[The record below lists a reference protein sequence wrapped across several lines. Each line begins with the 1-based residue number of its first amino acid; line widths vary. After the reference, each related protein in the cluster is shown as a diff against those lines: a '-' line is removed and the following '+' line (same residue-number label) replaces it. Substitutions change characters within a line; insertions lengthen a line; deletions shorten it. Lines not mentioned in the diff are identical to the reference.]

1 VSSAAERV
9 PAPAGL
15 ATLAGKSIEVL
26 LANQDA
32 GGAYVAS
39 PSLPQYRYAW
49 LRDGAF
55 VADSL
60 SRAGEHASAE
70 AFFRWCAQVLEARAE
85 RIDDLVARRRDGEE
99 VGPGEHLHA
108 RYTVAGRESDEPW
121 ATFQLDG
128 YGAWVWALGAHLE
141 RCDAGPEPFL
151 DGAALSLRYAAAFWE
166 EPCYDWWEERLGL
179 HTATLAAVRAGL
191 IAGAEHGLGPADEWA
206 ACAEAIRERTLA
218 EGLHDGRLASELGG
232 RRLDASL
239 VACGVP
245 LGLLAADDPRME
257 ATVSAIEERLVH
269 GGGGVHRHA
278 EDTYYGGGLWLLLA
292 GLLGHHYAET
302 GREEDA
308 RAQLEWIAAWAG
320 DGGALPEQTEE
331 HLLAPEAR
339 QFWLRRWGPPADP
352 LLWSHAQFLTLALRL
367 GVEHA
372 RAPGGVT

>member
-1 VSSAAERV
+1 MTAAERA

-15 ATLAGKSIEVL
+15 ATLAGRSIEII
-26 LANQDA
+26 LAGQDA

-39 PSLPQYRYAW
+39 PSLPQYRYSW

-60 SRAGEHASAE
+60 SRAGEQASAE

-85 RIDDLVARRRDGEE
+85 RIDDLVARRGDG
-99 VGPGEHLHA
+99 VGPGEHVHA
-108 RYTVAGRESDEPW
+108 RYTVTGRESDEPW

-141 RCDAGPEPFL
+141 RHDADPEPFL
-151 DGAALSLRYAAAFWE
+151 DGAVLSLRYAAAFWE

-179 HTATLAAVRAGL
+179 HTVTIAAIRAGL
-191 IAGAEHGLGPADEWA
+191 VAGAEHGLGPADEWA
-206 ACAEAIRERTLA
+206 ACAEAIRRRALG
-218 EGLHDGRLASELGG
+218 EGVHEGRLAAELGG

-245 LGLLAADDPRME
+245 LGLLEADDPRME
-257 ATVSAIEERLVH
+257 ATVAAIEERLVH
-269 GGGGVHRHA
+269 GGGVHRHA

-292 GLLGHHYAET
+292 GLLGLHYAEAR
-302 GREEDA
+302 REKDA
-308 RAQLEWIAAWAG
+308 WANLEWIAARAG
-320 DGGALPEQTEE
+320 HAGALPEQTDE

-352 LLWSHAQFLTLALRL
+352 LLWSHAQFLTLANRL
-367 GVEHA
+367 GVEPA
-372 RAPGGVT
+372 GASGGVT